1 MFFMDCTKT
10 LRLRIKDKHARV
22 LCEMAREVNQVWNF
36 CNETRACHQMGYRV
50 EGFAAKIWGF
60 QGGVC
65 APQPLEQEWGMAQ
78 GI

>member
-1 MFFMDCTKT
+1 
-10 LRLRIKDKHARV
+10 
-22 LCEMAREVNQVWNF
+22 
-36 CNETRACHQMGYRV
+36 MGV

-60 QGGVC
+60 QGGAC